1 MWEMNHPKIFR
12 EISGQAS
19 LGSCSS
25 VLSFD
30 EPRGVR
36 GSPFVVEFLFVGRW
50 KSWWCFSSFLE
61 DPRIKVYGSFRGI
74 SINGLCIVW
83 ANYSDHSP
91 PVGHLKLWFS
101 VLKSEKQTGLGIT
114 PICQGGA
121 VSGQWNMRIIWL
133 DRRGRQ
139 RNTYPMVR
147 VWSPDQ
153 NLSIW

>member
-1 MWEMNHPKIFR
+1 MNHPKSFR

-36 GSPFVVEFLFVGRW
+36 GSPIVVEFFSWGDEKVGGV
-50 KSWWCFSSFLE
+50 SHHFLE
-61 DPRIKVYGSFRGI
+61 DPKTEMYGSFRGI
-74 SINGLCIVW
+74 SINSLCIVW

-121 VSGQWNMRIIWL
+121 V
-133 DRRGRQ
+133 
-139 RNTYPMVR
+139 
-147 VWSPDQ
+147 
-153 NLSIW
+153 